1 MDATILLAVTGM
13 IRINILDNA
22 VNKRIIMNTN
32 KINEVEY
39 LTFPSFE
46 KFDFLYHGFSTR
58 IGGISDGIYS
68 TMNLTFSTGDDRDRI
83 IENYRIFCSAIGI
96 EAESLVFGD
105 QTHTCNVISVGA
117 EDRGKGIFKTKTW
130 HDVDGLITDSLGTSL
145 VTLYADCVPLF
156 FVDPVNKVVATSHA
170 GWRGTVGGIAAK
182 TVAEMKRLYNSNPED
197 IYAAIGPS
205 IGFCCFETDESVAKE
220 FLALPS
226 EIIDNCITA
235 KIYEYENTNNGKTV
249 NNCENTNNSK
259 IVNNCEITNNSETAN
274 NGKSKSNSENK
285 NYFENTNIGDN
296 IINVDNINTTN
307 KYYINLQNINRNF
320 MIAEGI
326 PQNQIEIADIC
337 TKCNHE
343 WLFSHRATNGRRGG
357 MAGVIGIRT
366 EAGKRK

>member
-1 MDATILLAVTGM
+1 MM
-13 IRINILDNA
+13 KSNK
-22 VNKRIIMNTN
+22 VND
-32 KINEVEY
+32 VEY

-83 IENYRIFCSAIGI
+83 IENYRIFCNALGI

-105 QTHTCNVISVGA
+105 QTHTCNVISVDA
-117 EDRGKGIFKTKTW
+117 EDQGKGIFRPKPW
-130 HDVDGLITDSLGTSL
+130 HDVDGLITNSLGTSL

-182 TVAEMKRLYNSNPED
+182 TITEMMRLYNSNPKD

-205 IGFCCFETDESVAKE
+205 IGACCFETDESVAKE

-226 EIIDNCITA
+226 EIIDNCIAA
-235 KIYEYENTNNGKTV
+235 KV
-249 NNCENTNNSK
+249 CENEN
-259 IVNNCEITNNSETAN
+259 TNNSETANNGNTANKSETVN

-285 NYFENTNIGDN
+285 NYFENTNIVDN
-296 IINVDNINTTN
+296 IINVDNIKTTN
-307 KYYINLQNINRNF
+307 KYMKR
-320 MIAEGI
+320 IAEKL
-326 PQNQIEIADIC
+326 NIEANLTTYIARHSFAHMAEIMGYSYEFIQESMGHSDLRT
-337 TKCNHE
+337 TKEYLGSFNKDTKVDFANSLE
-343 WLFSHRATNGRRGG
+343 N
-357 MAGVIGIRT
+357 MV
-366 EAGKRK
+366 K

>member
-13 IRINILDNA
+13 IRINILDTA

-32 KINEVEY
+32 KINGVEY

-46 KFDFLYHGFSTR
+46 KFEFIYHGFSTR

-117 EDRGKGIFKTKTW
+117 EDRGKGIFIPKTW
-130 HDVDGLITDSLGTSL
+130 HDVDGLITDSPGTSL

-182 TVAEMKRLYNSNPED
+182 TVVEMKRLYNSNPED

-205 IGFCCFETDESVAKE
+205 IGVCCFETDESVAKE
-220 FLALPS
+220 FLALPE
-226 EIIDNCITA
+226 EIIESCITVKTCKNDESYVKENSKKHYNEMAKDSSNSGLNIGNSNAAESNNINNTDNCD
-235 KIYEYENTNNGKTV
+235 NLNNDK
-249 NNCENTNNSK
+249 EFDEKSSK
-259 IVNNCEITNNSETAN
+259 
-274 NGKSKSNSENK
+274 
-285 NYFENTNIGDN
+285 YF
-296 IINVDNINTTN
+296 
-307 KYYINLQNINRNF
+307 INLQNINRNF
-320 MIAEGI
+320 MIAEGV
-326 PQNQIEIADIC
+326 PSDQIEIADIC
-337 TKCNHE
+337 TKCNHD

-357 MAGVIGIRT
+357 MAGIIGIRT
-366 EAGKRK
+366 

>member
-1 MDATILLAVTGM
+1 MKS
-13 IRINILDNA
+13 NK
-22 VNKRIIMNTN
+22 VND
-32 KINEVEY
+32 VEY

-83 IENYRIFCSAIGI
+83 IENYRIFCNALGI

-105 QTHTCNVISVGA
+105 QTHTCNVISVDA
-117 EDRGKGIFKTKTW
+117 DDRGKGIFKPKPW
-130 HDVDGLITDSLGTSL
+130 HDVDGLITNSLGTSL

-182 TVAEMKRLYNSNPED
+182 TIAEMKKIYNSNPKD

-205 IGFCCFETDESVAKE
+205 IGACCFETDESVAKE

-226 EIIDNCITA
+226 EIIDNCIAA
-235 KIYEYENTNNGKTV
+235 KIYENEN
-249 NNCENTNNSK
+249 
-259 IVNNCEITNNSETAN
+259 TNNSETAN
-274 NGKSKSNSENK
+274 NGKTANNSETANNGKTANNSETANYGKSKNNSENK
-285 NYFENTNIGDN
+285 NYFENTNIVDN
-296 IINVDNINTTN
+296 IIKVDNINTTN

-343 WLFSHRATNGRRGG
+343 WLFSHRATNGKRGG
-357 MAGVIGIRT
+357 MAGIIGIK
-366 EAGKRK
+366 AQSNQSK